1 MSAET
6 EGVDLIVTIGDG
18 VPLPD
23 QRAALEEFK
32 LQALGGRAQLRGVL
46 GRGAFRRVCAE
57 NDTRF
62 GVFPKT
68 EPCDRP
74 LHSLRIWKRDF
85 EAVLSGAKTFDVR
98 KQDEFPP
105 YRVGDIIRYVE
116 ADYED
121 GKLVVTGRET
131 RVLIT
136 YIQKGTEK
144 NAAISTGY
152 VAMSVRLY
160 EF

>member
-1 MSAET
+1 MSA
-6 EGVDLIVTIGDG
+6 VDYQPPEV
-18 VPLPD
+18 
-23 QRAALEEFK
+23 
-32 LQALGGRAQLRGVL
+32 GGRAQLRGVL

-68 EPCDRP
+68 EPSDRP
-74 LHSLRIWKRDF
+74 IHALKIWKRDF

-98 KQDEFPP
+98 KIEPLAP
-105 YRVGDIIRYVE
+105 YRVGDVIHYSE
-116 ADYED
+116 ADYVD
-121 GKLVVTGRET
+121 GKLELSGRSVC
-131 RVLIT
+131 VLIT
-136 YIQKGTEK
+136 FIQKGTEK
-144 NAAISTGY
+144 NAAISTGF